1 MNYKKIIKNQ
11 SVRFK
16 ILKFL
21 SFIPDKMMIKLQYKI
36 KTKRKL
42 NLKNPKRYTEK
53 IQWYKLNYR
62 NPIIKQCVDKYA
74 VREYVKKKGLENILN
89 KLYAVYDNAEEFNF
103 EVLPQK
109 FVVKTTNSSGTN
121 IFCKNKENI
130 KKEEIIE
137 KLNRFLET
145 KNIHA
150 GREWAYYGINARII
164 VEEFLEDDVH
174 EGIDDY
180 KFLCFNGNPEYIV
193 YDIDRFKNHK
203 RNFYDINWNYL
214 DISSDCPNF
223 GNTVEKPEKL
233 EEMIKIAQILSE
245 DFPAV
250 RVDLYCVKNKVYFGE
265 LTFYPWSVYVDFQP
279 DDFDFLL
286 GEKFEIENIK

>member
-11 SVRFK
+11 SLRFK

-21 SFIPDKMMIKLQYKI
+21 SFMPDKTMVKLQYKI

-42 NLKNPKRYTEK
+42 NLKKPERYTEK

-89 KLYAVYDNAEEFNF
+89 KLYAVYDNVEDFNF
-103 EVLPQK
+103 ELLPQK

-121 IFCKNKENI
+121 VFCKNKDNI
-130 KKEEIIE
+130 RKEDIIE
-137 KLNRFLET
+137 KLNGFLKT
-145 KNIHA
+145 KDIHA
-150 GREWAYYGINARII
+150 GREWAYYGIKTKII
-164 VEEFLEDDVH
+164 VEEFLEDDND
-174 EGIDDY
+174 EGIADY

-193 YDIDRFKNHK
+193 YDVDRFKNHK
-203 RNFYDINWNYL
+203 RNFYDIDWNYL
-214 DISSDCPNF
+214 DVSSDCPNF
-223 GNTVEKPEKL
+223 GNTVERPEKL

-265 LTFYPWSVYVDFQP
+265 LTFYPWSGYVDFQP
-279 DDFDFLL
+279 DEFDFTL
-286 GEKFEIENIK
+286 GKKFEIKNIK